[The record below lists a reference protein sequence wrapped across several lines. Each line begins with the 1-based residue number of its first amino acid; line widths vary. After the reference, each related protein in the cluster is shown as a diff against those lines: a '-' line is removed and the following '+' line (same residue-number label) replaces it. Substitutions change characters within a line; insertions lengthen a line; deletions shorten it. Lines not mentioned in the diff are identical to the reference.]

1 MAVLNEF
8 EIFAPFQKI
17 DERTGQFEAW
27 ATLEEVDAANEI
39 IDIDKSFPYFQALAD
54 QFSKNTGG
62 VNFGPLREQHDPTRA
77 SGHLIAPPVVK
88 TREDGT
94 RGIFISGVP
103 TDPVTKDKMIRKTLT
118 GISIGGSYV
127 GAKEDVIING
137 RAAKKFVANPNHYA
151 PVDSPCVKG
160 ALVTM
165 IKVDGSEVQEPLR
178 KEMAQF
184 WDCGNDPLHRHLKKA
199 DAETCDAEPVAK
211 AEADGAAIIAKAAS
225 EDFALPDGRYDI
237 STKSKGKTA
246 MRDVVVYGTAAE
258 QKKVKAAVIAKYP
271 ELGTATAG
279 AAAKS
284 VTSEFQKSLW
294 NVATLAGILSQL
306 LCVASDEEWEETWE
320 AIDSMKEGDPTDDA
334 GMKVVGRLKAICQ
347 SVFDALEAMLQ
358 EERAEIDD
366 AVFGEFAMA
375 AIAGTLSKSP
385 TAKQLIKSL
394 RVLKGNGSTA
404 NAEHK
409 ETAMSTTAAPV
420 VTPKEETPAPETV
433 AKALACNDPINP
445 HMHEGGV
452 CKAEK
457 IDATVAPVLKAIS
470 SLSTKFDEQTAKR
483 TEDMTKVAELETAV
497 DKLAK
502 GVAFLMNLPAAP
514 QGALRETAAISK
526 AEDAAPAPEPAAV
539 KPAVT
544 APVVRKYEDTGH
556 ASSVELM
563 KTIVGGGLQNIEA
576 PVRGASA

>member
-1 MAVLNEF
+1 MEMKF
-8 EIFAPFQKI
+8 RKFAPLVKVNEATREI
-17 DERTGQFEAW
+17 DVLVTS
-27 ATLEEVDAANEI
+27 EVTDLSKEKLDWETSRPFI
-39 IDIDKSFPYFQALAD
+39 VEYSESVRKSTESL
-54 QFSKNTGG
+54 G
-62 VNFGPLREQHDPTRA
+62 VDVSLGNVRMMHDPVIAGKFTDVVLDDA
-77 SGHLIAPPVVK
+77 TKVWTGTIKVKDGEPWEDVLAGHV
-88 TREDGT
+88 T
-94 RGIFISGVP
+94 GV
-103 TDPVTKDKMIRKTLT
+103 
-118 GISIGGSYV
+118 SIGGEYV
-127 GAKEDVIING
+127 KRWPDPIEKGVTRYTANISEVSLVDRPCNKDATFLAVRKDGGSEMRKFAPPRDDVEQRWDCKNDG
-137 RAAKKFVANPNHYA
+137 CLVKHAKKDDARA
-151 PVDSPCVKG
+151 CLG
-160 ALVTM
+160 ASR
-165 IKVDGSEVQEPLR
+165 DEESESL
-178 KEMAQF
+178 
-184 WDCGNDPLHRHLKKA
+184 
-199 DAETCDAEPVAK
+199 
-211 AEADGAAIIAKAAS
+211 AKAAS

-271 ELGTATAG
+271 ELGTATTDV
-279 AAAKS
+279 AAKS
-284 VTSEFQKSLW
+284 VASEFQKSLW

-320 AIDSMKEGDPTDDA
+320 AIDSMKEGEPTDDA
-334 GMKVVGRLKAICQ
+334 GMKVVGQLKAICQ

-404 NAEHK
+404 NEDTK
-409 ETAMSTTAAPV
+409 ETTMSTATATPV
-420 VTPKEETPAPETV
+420 VTKEEAKPVAPETV
-433 AKALACNDPINP
+433 AKALDCNDPVNP

-457 IDATVAPVLKAIS
+457 IDATVSPVLKAIS

-483 TEDMTKVAELETAV
+483 TEEMTKVAELETAV
-497 DKLAK
+497 GKLAK

-514 QGALRETAAISK
+514 QGALRETTAISK
-526 AEDAAPAPEPAAV
+526 AEDAAPTPESAAV
-539 KPAVT
+539 KPVAA

-556 ASSVELM
+556 TSSVEMM
-563 KTIVGGGLQNIEA
+563 KTIVAGGLQNIEV